1 MSDVSPAPK
10 SPNSPLL
17 RAIVWAG
24 LIAGLLDLAYVVALT
39 LSRNGDPMR
48 TLQGMAAAVVG
59 PAARNPH
66 DWGYA
71 IVGLALHFVI
81 AYVWA
86 ALFCVAASFRPY
98 LVRQP
103 GIVGPLFGAFVWL
116 MMQLVVL
123 PYTKTPPKAFPPPN
137 WEPIF
142 LAHLLCV
149 GLPIA
154 LVAARFFAPAKSTPA
169 PTEEKSA

>member
-1 MSDVSPAPK
+1 MRDVSTGQPAA
-10 SPNSPLL
+10 NSPLL
-17 RAIVWAG
+17 RAIAWSG
-24 LIAGLLDLAYVVALT
+24 LIAGALDLAYVVVLT
-39 LSRNGDPMR
+39 LSKSGDPVR
-48 TLQGMAAAVVG
+48 ILQVMAAAVVG

-71 IVGLALHFVI
+71 VVGVALHFAI

-103 GIVGPLFGAFVWL
+103 GIVGPIFGAFVWL

-123 PYTKTPPKAFPPPN
+123 PYTKTPPKAFPPAN
-137 WEPIF
+137 WEPVF

-154 LVAARFFAPAKSTPA
+154 LVAARYFGPAKPAPAPV
-169 PTEEKSA
+169 EQESA